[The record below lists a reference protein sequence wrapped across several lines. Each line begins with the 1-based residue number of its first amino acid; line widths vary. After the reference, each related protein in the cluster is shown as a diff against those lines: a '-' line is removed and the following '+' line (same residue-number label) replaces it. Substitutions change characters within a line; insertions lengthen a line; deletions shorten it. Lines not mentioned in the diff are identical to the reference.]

1 MDTLDY
7 ITVLVAVVVGLII
20 GNQAV
25 SLHRLLRDDLREATL
40 GQRGRHAPDPS
51 LVRLGLALAR
61 SALGIV
67 LRCPRVVSAFRLK
80 RDIRYCREVALVLES
95 GLPEL
100 GGRSVKL
107 YRINKLTRPGGAVVK
122 KKDVLAASDG
132 EAVQRAADSEDCPIC
147 DVLRDGQTVGSV
159 L

>member
-1 MDTLDY
+1 
-7 ITVLVAVVVGLII
+7 
-20 GNQAV
+20 
-25 SLHRLLRDDLREATL
+25 
-40 GQRGRHAPDPS
+40 
-51 LVRLGLALAR
+51 
-61 SALGIV
+61 
-67 LRCPRVVSAFRLK
+67 
-80 RDIRYCREVALVLES
+80 VLES